1 MKPIIRI
8 SIVLLLA
15 AVFLPPL
22 SMAQKTFPQ
31 NGVFDER
38 TGLFAFTNAT
48 IVKSWNEKIENAT
61 LIIRDGRVES
71 VGSNVTIPKD
81 AVVIDLKKKF
91 IYPSF
96 IEPFGNY
103 GMPEQAAA
111 NAAGGR
117 GGGGGRGGEQFI
129 SNKKGAYSW
138 NEAFKTEFKAHE
150 AFNPSEKDAELLRG
164 AGFGSVVTHQQDGI
178 SRGSAAVVTLGNDR
192 AHSVL
197 VKPVAAH
204 VLSFSKGSSTQLYPT
219 SLMGCIS
226 LIRQNYLDAQWY
238 AAGGSKEEK
247 NISLETWN
255 ALQTV
260 PQIFDVGDKLEAL
273 RAAKI
278 GTEFN
283 KKFIIKGRGDDYQR
297 LTEIKATGS
306 PLILPLNFPDA
317 FDVEDP
323 VDALQ
328 IAYSDLKHWEL
339 APTNPSRVAGAGIDF
354 SFTTTGLKAKTDFLK
369 QLQKAIEAGLTE
381 GDALKALTATPAKWF
396 GVEADLGSL
405 EKGRMANF
413 FISDKNVFAKD
424 AKILHNWVQGKP
436 YILTDLDK
444 IEAKGVYDLRIG
456 EQNYRLSVG
465 KGENTVTKTGDS
477 TKAKAD
483 FTIVKNTVSI
493 LFTPSGEK
501 GIIRLSGTIDDGI
514 MSGRG
519 ELADGKS
526 VDWRADAKGASTGNT
541 DEDKKAPPS
550 VKTGENAQKEPQKAE
565 MGDVIYPFLAYGKK
579 ELPKSERVLF
589 KNATVWTNES
599 EGILEKTDVLIEG
612 GKILQIGKDINA
624 STGKTVDATG
634 KHLTA
639 GIIDEHSHITVARG
653 VNEAAQS
660 STAEVRIADVI
671 NSDDVNIY
679 RQLAGGVTSSH
690 ILHGS
695 ANAIGGQTQLIKLR
709 YGYEPEKMKFEN
721 WPGFIKFAL
730 GENVK
735 RANGNEVSSRFPLT
749 RMGVEQVFD
758 DHFTR
763 AKEYL
768 AALKSGKF
776 VRRDLEL
783 EALGEIL
790 EGKRHITCH
799 SYVQSEINMLLKT
812 ADRHGFKVN
821 TFTHILEGYKVAE
834 KMAKHGA
841 AGAGFAD
848 WWSYKFE
855 VYDAIPQNAQLM
867 QDAGV
872 LTSINSDDA
881 EMARRLNQEAAKSVM
896 YANMNEVTAWKLVTL
911 NPAKTLRV
919 DNRVGSIKVG
929 KDADLVLWSANP
941 LSIYAKAEQTYVDGA
956 KFFDRE
962 EDVQLREEMK
972 KERARLIQKI
982 LAAKK
987 GGAATQSVPMRGQ
1000 RLYECEDVDDEM
1012 H

>member
-1 MKPIIRI
+1 MRFLVP
-8 SIVLLLA
+8 LLLA
-15 AVFLPPL
+15 AIVLPPL

-38 TGLFAFTNAT
+38 DGLFAFTNAT

-61 LIIRDGRVES
+61 LLIRDGRIEA
-71 VGSNVTIPKD
+71 VGTNIKIPVG
-81 AVVIDLKKKF
+81 AVVIDVKKKF

-96 IEPFGNY
+96 MDAFGNY
-103 GMPEQAAA
+103 GMPELPAATGQ
-111 NAAGGR
+111 GGR
-117 GGGGGRGGEQFI
+117 GGRSAEQFI

-138 NEAFKTEFKAHE
+138 NEAFKTEFNAFE
-150 AFNPSEKDAELLRG
+150 AFNPNEKDAEILRG
-164 AGFGSVVTHQQDGI
+164 VGFGAVVTHYQDGI
-178 SRGSAAVVTLGNDR
+178 SRGSAAVVSLSNER
-192 AHSVL
+192 ANNVL
-197 VKPVAAH
+197 LKNIAAN
-204 VLSFSKGSSTQLYPT
+204 VLSFSKGISTQMYPT
-219 SLMGCIS
+219 SLMGCIA
-226 LIRQNYLDAQWY
+226 LIRQTYLDGKWY

-247 NISLETWN
+247 NISLEAWN
-255 ALQTV
+255 ALQNV
-260 PQIFDVGDKLEAL
+260 PQMFDVGDKLEAL

-278 GTEFN
+278 GVEFG

-297 LTEIKATGS
+297 LAEIKATGS
-306 PLILPLNFPDA
+306 PLILPLNFPEA

-323 VDALQ
+323 LDALQ
-328 IAYSDLKHWEL
+328 VSLTDLKHWEL
-339 APTNPSRVAGAGIDF
+339 APTNPSRVAAAGIEF
-354 SFTTTGLKAKTDFLK
+354 AFTTTGLKNKADFLK
-369 QLQKAIEAGLTE
+369 QLQKAMEAGLTE

-396 GVEADLGSL
+396 GLESDLGSL
-405 EKGRMANF
+405 EKGKIANF
-413 FISDKNVFAKD
+413 FISDKNIFTKD

-436 YILTDLDK
+436 YVITDLDK
-444 IEAKGVYDLRIG
+444 SELKGTYD
-456 EQNYRLSVG
+456 LSVG
-465 KGENTVTKTGDS
+465 DQNYNLILGVKGENTISKTGDT
-477 TKAKAD
+477 TKAKVE
-483 FTIVKNTVSI
+483 FTNAKNTVS
-493 LFTPSGEK
+493 FMYSPFGEK
-501 GIIRLSGTIDDGI
+501 GMVRLTGAIDSGNMT
-514 MSGRG
+514 GRG
-519 ELADGKS
+519 QLIDGTWVNWK
-526 VDWRADAKGASTGNT
+526 AEFKAGAT
-541 DEDKKAPPS
+541 EEEKKTPPS
-550 VKTGENAQKEPQKAE
+550 VSAADKAV
-565 MGDVIYPFLAYGKK
+565 GDVIYPFIAFGKK
-579 ELPKSERVLF
+579 ELPKAEKTLF
-589 KNATVWTNES
+589 KNATVWTNEA
-599 EGILEKTDVLIEG
+599 EGNLENTDVLIEG
-612 GKILQIGKDINA
+612 GKILQMGKNIAASNA
-624 STGKTVDATG
+624 KTVDATG
-634 KHLTA
+634 KYLTA

-671 NSDDVNIY
+671 NSDDINIY

-709 YGYEPEKMKFEN
+709 FGYEPEKMKFEN

-735 RANGNEVSSRFPLT
+735 RANGDAVSTRFPLT

-768 AALKSGKF
+768 AALKSGKL

-821 TFTHILEGYKVAE
+821 TFTHILEGYKVAD

-848 WWSYKFE
+848 WWNYKYE
-855 VYDAIPQNAQLM
+855 VYDAIPQNAKLM

-872 LTSINSDDA
+872 LASINSDDA

-896 YANMNEVTAWKLVTL
+896 YAGMDEVAAWKLVTL
-911 NPAKTLRV
+911 NPAKTLKV
-919 DNRVGSIKVG
+919 DSRVGSIKVG
-929 KDADLVLWSANP
+929 KDADLVLWSTNP
-941 LSIYAKAEQTYVDGA
+941 LSIYAKAEQTYVDGV

-962 EDVQLREEMK
+962 EDVKMQDEVR
-972 KERARLIQKI
+972 KERARLIQKV

-987 GGAATQSVPMRGQ
+987 SGAPTQAVQRRGQ
-1000 RLYECEDVDDEM
+1000 RQYECEDDDDEM

>member
-1 MKPIIRI
+1 MRPLIR
-8 SIVLLLA
+8 LLMAALLA
-15 AVFLPPL
+15 AIVLPPL

-31 NGVFDER
+31 NGIFDER
-38 TGLFAFTNAT
+38 EGLFAFTNAT
-48 IVKSWNEKIENAT
+48 VVKSWNEKIENAT
-61 LIIRDGRVES
+61 LIIRHGRIEA
-71 VGSNVTIPKD
+71 VGTNITIPKD
-81 AVVIDLKKKF
+81 AVVIDVKKKF

-96 IEPFGNY
+96 IEAFGNY
-103 GMPEQAAA
+103 GMPEMPAATGQ
-111 NAAGGR
+111 GGR
-117 GGGGGRGGEQFI
+117 GGRGVEQFI

-138 NEAFKTEFKAHE
+138 NEAFKTEFNAHE
-150 AFNPSEKDAELLRG
+150 AFNPNEKDAEILRG
-164 AGFGSVVTHQQDGI
+164 VGFGSVVTNQQDGI
-178 SRGSAAVVTLGNDR
+178 SRGSAAVVTLGNER
-192 AHSVL
+192 AHNVL
-197 VKPVAAH
+197 IKPLAAN
-204 VLSFSKGSSTQLYPT
+204 VLSFSKGTSTQMYPT

-226 LIRQNYLDAQWY
+226 LIRQTYLDGQWY

-247 NISLETWN
+247 NISLDAWN
-255 ALQTV
+255 TLQNL
-260 PQIFDVGDKLEAL
+260 PQVFDVGDKLEAL

-278 GTEFN
+278 GSEFG

-297 LTEIKATGS
+297 LTEIKATNS
-306 PLILPLNFPDA
+306 PLILPLNFPEA

-328 IAYSDLKHWEL
+328 VSLTDLKHWEL
-339 APTNPSRVAGAGIDF
+339 APTNPSKVAAAGIEF
-354 SFTTTGLKAKTDFLK
+354 GFTTTGLKSKADFLK
-369 QLQKAIEAGLTE
+369 QMQKAIEAGLTE
-381 GDALKALTATPAKWF
+381 GDALKALTATPAKLF
-396 GVEADLGSL
+396 GLESDLGSL
-405 EKGRMANF
+405 DKGKIANF
-413 FISDKNVFAKD
+413 FISDKNIFTKD
-424 AKILHNWVQGKP
+424 AKILNNWVQGKP

-444 IEAKGVYDLRIG
+444 TELKGSYNLSIG
-456 EQNYRLSVG
+456 NQNYNLILG
-465 KGENTVTKTGDS
+465 IKGENAVSKSGDT
-477 TKAKAD
+477 TKAKVEM
-483 FTIVKNTVSI
+483 TNVKNTVSLI
-493 LFTPSGEK
+493 FTPTGEK
-501 GIIRLSGTIDDGI
+501 GLVRLTGVIENGN

-519 ELADGKS
+519 QLIDGTWVSWK
-526 VDWRADAKGASTGNT
+526 AEAKGAPVGDT
-541 DEDKKAPPS
+541 DDEKKADPS
-550 VKTGENAQKEPQKAE
+550 VSAANKAV
-565 MGDVIYPFLAYGKK
+565 GDVIYPFIAFGKK
-579 ELPKSERVLF
+579 DLPKAERIIF
-589 KNATVWTNES
+589 KNATVWTNET
-599 EGILEKTDVLIEG
+599 EGILENTDVLIEG
-612 GKILQIGKDINA
+612 GKILQMGKNISA
-624 STGKTVDATG
+624 SSAKTIDATG
-634 KHLTA
+634 KFLTA

-671 NSDDVNIY
+671 NSDDINIY

-709 YGYEPEKMKFEN
+709 FGYEPEKMKFEN

-735 RANGNEVSSRFPLT
+735 RANGDAVSTRFPLT

-768 AALKSGKF
+768 AALKSGKL

-821 TFTHILEGYKVAE
+821 TFTHILEGYKVAD

-848 WWSYKFE
+848 WWNYKYE
-855 VYDAIPQNAQLM
+855 VYDAIPQNAKLM

-872 LTSINSDDA
+872 LSTINSDDA

-896 YANMNEVTAWKLVTL
+896 YAGMDEAAAWKLVTL

-919 DNRVGSIKVG
+919 ENRVGSVKVG

-962 EDVQLREEMK
+962 EDLKMQDEVR
-972 KERARLIQKI
+972 KERARLIQKV

-987 GGAATQSVPMRGQ
+987 SGMPTQAVQRRGQ
-1000 RLYECEDVDDEM
+1000 RLYDCEDDDDEM
-1012 H
+1012 R

>member
-1 MKPIIRI
+1 MQPIMRFL
-8 SIVLLLA
+8 VPLLLA
-15 AVFLPPL
+15 AIVLPPL

-38 TGLFAFTNAT
+38 DGLFAFTNAT

-61 LIIRDGRVES
+61 LLIRDGRIEA
-71 VGSNVTIPKD
+71 VGTNIKIPTG
-81 AVVIDLKKKF
+81 AVVIDVKKKF

-96 IEPFGNY
+96 MEAFGNY
-103 GMPEQAAA
+103 GMPELPAVGGTGVR
-111 NAAGGR
+111 GGR
-117 GGGGGRGGEQFI
+117 GVEQFI

-138 NEAFKTEFKAHE
+138 NEAFKTEFNAFE
-150 AFNPSEKDAELLRG
+150 AFNPNEKDAEILRG
-164 AGFGSVVTHQQDGI
+164 TGFGTVVTHQQDGI
-178 SRGSAAVVTLGNDR
+178 SRGSAAVVSLGNER
-192 AHSVL
+192 ANNVL
-197 VKPVAAH
+197 LKNIAAN
-204 VLSFSKGSSTQLYPT
+204 VLSFSKGTSTQLYPT
-219 SLMGCIS
+219 SLMGCIA
-226 LIRQNYLDAQWY
+226 LIRQTYLDGKWY

-247 NISLETWN
+247 NISLEAWN
-255 ALQTV
+255 VLQNI
-260 PQIFDVGDKLEAL
+260 PQMFDVGDKLEAL

-278 GTEFN
+278 GVEFG
-283 KKFIIKGRGDDYQR
+283 KKFIIKGHGDDYQR

-306 PLILPLNFPDA
+306 ALILPLNFPEA

-323 VDALQ
+323 LDALQ
-328 IAYSDLKHWEL
+328 VSLTDLKHWEL
-339 APTNPSRVAGAGIDF
+339 APTNPSRVAAAGIEF
-354 SFTTTGLKAKTDFLK
+354 AFTTTGLKNNADFLK
-369 QLQKAIEAGLTE
+369 QLQKAMEAGLTE

-396 GVEADLGSL
+396 GLESDLGSL
-405 EKGRMANF
+405 EKGKIANF
-413 FISDKNVFAKD
+413 FISDKNIFTKD

-436 YILTDLDK
+436 YVITDLDK
-444 IEAKGVYDLRIG
+444 SELKGTYD
-456 EQNYRLSVG
+456 LSVG
-465 KGENTVTKTGDS
+465 NQNYNLLLGVKGENTLSKMGDT
-477 TKAKAD
+477 TKAKVE
-483 FTIVKNTVSI
+483 FTNAKNTVSFM
-493 LFTPSGEK
+493 FTPTGEK
-501 GIIRLSGTIDDGI
+501 GLVRLTGTIDSGN
-514 MSGRG
+514 MTGRG
-519 ELADGKS
+519 QLIDGTWVNWK
-526 VDWRADAKGASTGNT
+526 AEFKGGTT
-541 DEDKKAPPS
+541 EVAPPS
-550 VKTGENAQKEPQKAE
+550 PPSVSAADKAV
-565 MGDVIYPFLAYGKK
+565 GDVIYPFIAFGKK
-579 ELPKSERVLF
+579 ELPKAEKTLF
-589 KNATVWTNES
+589 KNATVWTNEAA
-599 EGILEKTDVLIEG
+599 GNLENTDVLIED
-612 GKILQIGKDINA
+612 GKILQMGKNIAASNA
-624 STGKTVDATG
+624 KTVDATG
-634 KHLTA
+634 KYLTA

-653 VNEAAQS
+653 VNEGAQS

-671 NSDDVNIY
+671 NCDDINIY

-709 YGYEPEKMKFEN
+709 FGYEPEKMKFEN

-735 RANGNEVSSRFPLT
+735 RANGDAVSTRFPLT

-768 AALKSGKF
+768 AALKSGKL

-821 TFTHILEGYKVAE
+821 TFTHILEGYKVAD

-848 WWSYKFE
+848 WWNYKYE
-855 VYDAIPQNAQLM
+855 VYDAIPQNAKLM

-872 LTSINSDDA
+872 LASINSDDA

-896 YANMNEVTAWKLVTL
+896 YAGMDEVAAWKLVTL
-911 NPAKTLRV
+911 NPAKTLKV
-919 DNRVGSIKVG
+919 DSRVGSIKVG
-929 KDADLVLWSANP
+929 KDADVVLWSTNP
-941 LSIYAKAEQTYVDGA
+941 LSIYAKAEQTYVDGV
-956 KFFDRE
+956 KFFDRD
-962 EDVQLREEMK
+962 EDIKMQDEVR
-972 KERARLIQKI
+972 KERARLIQKV

-987 GGAATQSVPMRGQ
+987 SGAPTQAIQRRGQ
-1000 RLYECEDVDDEM
+1000 REYECEDNDDEM

>member
-1 MKPIIRI
+1 MRFLVP
-8 SIVLLLA
+8 LLLA
-15 AVFLPPL
+15 AIVLPPL

-38 TGLFAFTNAT
+38 DGLFAFTNAT

-61 LIIRDGRVES
+61 LLIRDGRIES
-71 VGSNVTIPKD
+71 VGTNIKIPVG
-81 AVVIDLKKKF
+81 AVVIDVKKKF

-96 IEPFGNY
+96 MDAFGNY
-103 GMPEQAAA
+103 GMPELPTATGQ
-111 NAAGGR
+111 GGR
-117 GGGGGRGGEQFI
+117 GGRGAEQFI

-138 NEAFKTEFKAHE
+138 NEAFKTEFNAFE
-150 AFNPSEKDAELLRG
+150 AFNPNEKDAEILRG
-164 AGFGSVVTHQQDGI
+164 TGFGTVVTHQQDGI
-178 SRGSAAVVTLGNDR
+178 SRGSAAVVSLGNER
-192 AHSVL
+192 ANNVL
-197 VKPVAAH
+197 LKNIAAN
-204 VLSFSKGSSTQLYPT
+204 VLSFSKGISTQMYPT
-219 SLMGCIS
+219 SLMGCIA
-226 LIRQNYLDAQWY
+226 LIRQTYLDGKWY

-247 NISLETWN
+247 NISLEAWN
-255 ALQTV
+255 ALQNV
-260 PQIFDVGDKLEAL
+260 PQMFDVGDKLEAL

-278 GTEFN
+278 GVEFG

-297 LTEIKATGS
+297 LAEIKATGS
-306 PLILPLNFPDA
+306 PLILPLNFPEA

-323 VDALQ
+323 LDALQ
-328 IAYSDLKHWEL
+328 VSLTDLKHWEL
-339 APTNPSRVAGAGIDF
+339 APTNPSRVAAAGIEF
-354 SFTTTGLKAKTDFLK
+354 AFTTTGLKNKADFLK
-369 QLQKAIEAGLTE
+369 QLQKAMEAGLTE

-396 GVEADLGSL
+396 GLESDLGSL
-405 EKGRMANF
+405 EKGKIANF
-413 FISDKNVFAKD
+413 FISDKSIFTKD

-436 YILTDLDK
+436 YVITDLDK
-444 IEAKGVYDLRIG
+444 SELKGTY
-456 EQNYRLSVG
+456 NLSVG
-465 KGENTVTKTGDS
+465 DQNYNLILGVKGENTISKTGDT
-477 TKAKAD
+477 TKAKVE
-483 FTIVKNTVSI
+483 FTNAKNTVS
-493 LFTPSGEK
+493 FMYSPFGEK
-501 GIIRLSGTIDDGI
+501 GMVRLTGAIENGNMT
-514 MSGRG
+514 GRG
-519 ELADGKS
+519 QLIDGTWVNWKAEFKA
-526 VDWRADAKGASTGNT
+526 VAT
-541 DEDKKAPPS
+541 EEEKKTPPS
-550 VKTGENAQKEPQKAE
+550 VSAADKAV
-565 MGDVIYPFLAYGKK
+565 GDVIYPFIAFGKK
-579 ELPKSERVLF
+579 ELPKAEKTLF
-589 KNATVWTNES
+589 KNATVWTNEA
-599 EGILEKTDVLIEG
+599 EGNLENTDVLIEG
-612 GKILQIGKDINA
+612 GKILQMGKNIAASNA
-624 STGKTVDATG
+624 KTVDATG
-634 KHLTA
+634 KYLTA

-671 NSDDVNIY
+671 NSDDINIY

-709 YGYEPEKMKFEN
+709 FGYEPEKMKFEN

-735 RANGNEVSSRFPLT
+735 RANGDAVSTRFPLT

-768 AALKSGKF
+768 AALKSGKL

-821 TFTHILEGYKVAE
+821 TFTHILEGYKVAD

-848 WWSYKFE
+848 WWNYKYE
-855 VYDAIPQNAQLM
+855 VYDAIPQNAKLM

-872 LTSINSDDA
+872 LASINSDDA

-896 YANMNEVTAWKLVTL
+896 YASMDEVAAWKLVTL
-911 NPAKTLRV
+911 NPAKTLKV
-919 DNRVGSIKVG
+919 DSRVGSIKVG
-929 KDADLVLWSANP
+929 KDADLVLWSTNP
-941 LSIYAKAEQTYVDGA
+941 LSIYAKAEQTYVDGV

-962 EDVQLREEMK
+962 EDVKMQDEVR
-972 KERARLIQKI
+972 KERARLIQKV

-987 GGAATQSVPMRGQ
+987 SGAPTQAVQRRGQ
-1000 RLYECEDVDDEM
+1000 RQYECEDDDDEM

>member
-1 MKPIIRI
+1 MA
-8 SIVLLLA
+8 VLLA
-15 AVFLPPL
+15 AIILPPL

-38 TGLFAFTNAT
+38 DGLFAFTNAT

-61 LIIRDGRVES
+61 LLIRDGRIEA
-71 VGSNVTIPKD
+71 VGTNISIPIG
-81 AVVIDLKKKF
+81 AVIIDVKKKF

-96 IEPFGNY
+96 IEAFGNY
-103 GMPEQAAA
+103 GMPEMPAAT
-111 NAAGGR
+111 
-117 GGGGGRGGEQFI
+117 GGGRGGRGAEQFI

-138 NEAFKTEFKAHE
+138 NEAFKTEFNAFE
-150 AFNPSEKDAELLRG
+150 AFNPNEKDAEILRG
-164 AGFGSVVTHQQDGI
+164 TGFGSVVTNQQDGI
-178 SRGSAAVVTLGNDR
+178 SRGSAAVVSLGNER

-197 VKPVAAH
+197 LKNRAAN

-219 SLMGCIS
+219 SLMGCIA
-226 LIRQNYLDAQWY
+226 LIRQTYLDGQWY

-247 NISLETWN
+247 NISLEAWN
-255 ALQTV
+255 NLQNL
-260 PQIFDVGDKLEAL
+260 PQVFDVGDKLEAL
-273 RAAKI
+273 RAVKI
-278 GTEFN
+278 GNEFG

-297 LTEIKATGS
+297 INEIKATNS
-306 PLILPLNFPDA
+306 PLILPLNFPEA

-323 VDALQ
+323 YDALQ
-328 IAYSDLKHWEL
+328 VSLTDLKHWEL
-339 APTNPSRVAGAGIDF
+339 APTNPSRVAAAGIEF
-354 SFTTTGLKAKTDFLK
+354 AFTTTGLKSKADFLK
-369 QLQKAIEAGLTE
+369 QLQKVIESGLTE

-396 GVEADLGSL
+396 GLESDLGSL
-405 EKGRMANF
+405 EKGKIANF
-413 FISDKNVFAKD
+413 FISDKNVFTKD
-424 AKILHNWVQGKP
+424 AKILNNWVQGKP
-436 YILTDLDK
+436 YIITDLDK
-444 IEAKGVYDLRIG
+444 TELKGNYNLSIG
-456 EQNYRLSVG
+456 DQNYTLLLGV
-465 KGENTVTKTGDS
+465 KGENNVSKSGDT
-477 TKAKAD
+477 TKAKVEI
-483 FTIVKNTVSI
+483 TNVKNTVS
-493 LFTPSGEK
+493 LMFTPTGEK
-501 GIIRLSGTIDDGI
+501 GLIRLTGAIENGN

-519 ELADGKS
+519 QLIDGTWVNWK
-526 VDWRADAKGASTGNT
+526 AEFKAGAT
-541 DEDKKAPPS
+541 DDEKKIPPS
-550 VKTGENAQKEPQKAE
+550 VSTPV
-565 MGDVIYPFLAYGKK
+565 GDVIYPFIAFGKK
-579 ELPKSERVLF
+579 DLAKAERTIF
-589 KNATVWTNES
+589 KNATVWTNEA
-599 EGILEKTDVLIEG
+599 EGNLENTDVLIEG
-612 GKILQIGKDINA
+612 GKILQMGKNLSASNA
-624 STGKTVDATG
+624 KTVDATA
-634 KHLTA
+634 KYLTA

-671 NSDDVNIY
+671 NSDDINIY

-709 YGYEPEKMKFEN
+709 FGYEPEKMKFEN

-735 RANGNEVSSRFPLT
+735 RANGDAVSTRFPLT

-768 AALKSGKF
+768 AALKTGKL

-799 SYVQSEINMLLKT
+799 SYVQSEINMLLAT
-812 ADRHGFKVN
+812 ADRLGFKVN
-821 TFTHILEGYKVAE
+821 TFTHILEGYKVAD

-848 WWSYKFE
+848 WWDYKYE
-855 VYDAIPQNAQLM
+855 VYDAIPQNAKLM

-872 LTSINSDDA
+872 LSTINSDDA
-881 EMARRLNQEAAKSVM
+881 EMARRLNQEAAKSIM
-896 YANMNEVTAWKLVTL
+896 YAGMDEVGAWKLVTL
-911 NPAKTLRV
+911 NPAKTLHV
-919 DNRVGSIKVG
+919 DNRVGSVKVG

-962 EDVQLREEMK
+962 EDLKMQDEVR
-972 KERARLIQKI
+972 KERARLIQKV

-987 GGAATQSVPMRGQ
+987 SGAPTQAVQRRGQ
-1000 RLYECEDVDDEM
+1000 RLYDCEDDDDEM

>member
-1 MKPIIRI
+1 M
-8 SIVLLLA
+8 SLLLGA
-15 AVFLPPL
+15 IILPPL

-38 TGLFAFTNAT
+38 DGLFALKNAT
-48 IVKSWNEKIENAT
+48 IYKSWNEKIENAT
-61 LIIRDGRVES
+61 LLIRDGHIEAI
-71 VGSNVTIPKD
+71 GSNITIPKE
-81 AVVIDLKKKF
+81 AVVIDVKKKF

-103 GMPEQAAA
+103 GMPELPT
-111 NAAGGR
+111 AAGGARR
-117 GGGGGRGGEQFI
+117 GGGFGSEQFI

-138 NEAFKTEFKAHE
+138 NEAFKTEFNAYE
-150 AFNPSEKDAELLRG
+150 AFSTNQKDAEILRG
-164 AGFGSVVTHQQDGI
+164 VGFGSVVTHQQDGI
-178 SRGSAAVVTLGNDR
+178 SRGSAAAVTLSDER
-192 AHSVL
+192 ANNVL
-197 VKPVAAH
+197 LKNMAAN
-204 VLSFSKGSSTQLYPT
+204 VMSFSKGTSTQLYPT
-219 SLMGCIS
+219 SLMGCIA
-226 LIRQNYLDAQWY
+226 LLRQTYLDAQWY

-247 NISLETWN
+247 NLSLEAWN
-255 ALQTV
+255 NLQSV

-278 GTEFN
+278 ATEFN

-297 LTEIKATGS
+297 LNEIKATGS

-317 FDVEDP
+317 YDVEDP

-328 IAYSDLKHWEL
+328 ISLPDLKHWEL
-339 APTNPSRVAGAGIDF
+339 APTNPSKVAAAGIEF
-354 SFTTTGLKAKTDFLK
+354 AFTTTGLKNKADFLK

-396 GVEADLGSL
+396 GLEADLGSL
-405 EKGRMANF
+405 ERGRIANF
-413 FISDKNVFAKD
+413 FISDKNIFTKD
-424 AKILHNWVQGKP
+424 AKILNNWVQGKP
-436 YILTDLDK
+436 YVLTDLDK
-444 IEAKGVYDLRIG
+444 IDLKGAYNLNIG
-456 EQNYRLSVG
+456 DKNYRLLFG
-465 KGENTVTKTGDS
+465 NKGENSISKTGDT
-477 TKAKAD
+477 TKAKVD
-483 FTIVKNTVSI
+483 FTIIKNT
-493 LFTPSGEK
+493 LNLMFTPSGEK
-501 GIIRLSGTIDDGI
+501 GLIRLSGV
-514 MSGRG
+514 MSDSMMAGRG
-519 ELADGKS
+519 QLADGTW
-526 VDWRADAKGASTGNT
+526 VNWNADNKGGAAENMPDAQKT
-541 DEDKKAPPS
+541 DPS
-550 VKTGENAQKEPQKAE
+550 VNARKNDEI
-565 MGDVIYPFLAYGKK
+565 GDIIYPFIAYGKK
-579 ELPKSERVLF
+579 ELPKTERVLF
-589 KNATVWTNES
+589 KNATVWTNETD
-599 EGILEKTDVLIEG
+599 GVLEQTDVLIEG
-612 GKILQIGKDINA
+612 GKILQIGKNLSN
-624 STGKTVDATG
+624 STGKTIDAIG

-639 GIIDEHSHITVARG
+639 GIIDEHSHIAASRG
-653 VNEAAQS
+653 INEGAQS
-660 STAEVRIADVI
+660 CTSEVRIADVI
-671 NSDDVNIY
+671 DCDDINIY

-695 ANAIGGQTQLIKLR
+695 ANSIGGQTQLIKLR
-709 YGYEPEKMKFEN
+709 FGYAPEKMKFEN
-721 WPGFIKFAL
+721 WPGYIKFAL

-735 RANGNEVSSRFPLT
+735 RANGDGVSSRFPIT

-763 AKEYL
+763 AREYL
-768 AALKSGKF
+768 NALKSGKL

-821 TFTHILEGYKVAE
+821 TFTHILEGYKVAD

-841 AGAGFAD
+841 AGAGFSD
-848 WWSYKFE
+848 WWDYKYE
-855 VYDAIPQNAQLM
+855 VWDAIPQNAKIM

-896 YANMNEVTAWKLVTL
+896 YSGMDEVAAWKMVTL

-919 DNRVGSIKVG
+919 DSRVGSVKVG
-929 KDADLVLWSANP
+929 KDADLVLWSTNP
-941 LSIYAKAEQTYVDGA
+941 LSIYAKAEQTYVDGV

-962 EDVQLREEMK
+962 EDVQLREDIK

-982 LAAKK
+982 LASKK
-987 GGAATQSVPMRGQ
+987 SGAPTQAVPLRGR
-1000 RLYECEDVDDEM
+1000 RLYDCEDNEDEM